1 MKALVGLGNPGP
13 EYDMTR
19 HNVGFL
25 ALDQATSLL
34 GVEGFRRQFKGL
46 AAEGRCHGARIV
58 LFKPTTYMNLSGEA
72 LIEMMHWYKLEP
84 AQVLIFS
91 DDIDLSPGMMRL
103 REKGGAGTHNG
114 WRSIL
119 EMTASQDFPR
129 ARIGVGAPPRGW
141 DLRDWVLSRWDKDE
155 YAQDIRDAIQLAAKA
170 GVSFLEHD
178 MRITMNRFNTLSRPK
193 KQEVET
199 AGDVSGENNAE
210 HHS

>member
-1 MKALVGLGNPGP
+1 VKALVGLGNPGP

-25 ALDQATSLL
+25 ALDQAASLL
-34 GVEGFRRQFKGL
+34 GINSFRRQFKGL
-46 AAEGRCHGARIV
+46 VAEGRYCSGRVV

-72 LIEMMHWYKLEP
+72 MVEIMHWYKLEP
-84 AQVLIFS
+84 AQILIFS
-91 DDIDLSPGMMRL
+91 DDIDLLPGMMRL

-119 EMTASQDFPR
+119 QMTGSQDFPR

-141 DLRDWVLSRWDKDE
+141 ELRDWVLSRWDKDE
-155 YAQDIRDAIQLAAKA
+155 SSHDIRDAIQLAAKA
-170 GVSFLEHD
+170 GVSFLEQNIQ
-178 MRITMNRFNTLSRPK
+178 ITMNQFNILSRPK
-193 KQEVET
+193 KQKAETVE
-199 AGDVSGENNAE
+199 DVSGESNAE